1 MTKREI
7 KDIIIFSVF
16 QRYNSEGYK
25 LNKEIVRLIAEET
38 RSRKPHVKSV
48 IYKNLNLSMT
58 YKDFTEIIDKR
69 EL

>member
-1 MTKREI
+1 MKKREI

-16 QRYNSEGYK
+16 QRYRSDGYK

-48 IYKNLNLSMT
+48 IYKNLKLDMT
-58 YKDFTEIIDKR
+58 YKEFTEIIDRRK
-69 EL
+69 